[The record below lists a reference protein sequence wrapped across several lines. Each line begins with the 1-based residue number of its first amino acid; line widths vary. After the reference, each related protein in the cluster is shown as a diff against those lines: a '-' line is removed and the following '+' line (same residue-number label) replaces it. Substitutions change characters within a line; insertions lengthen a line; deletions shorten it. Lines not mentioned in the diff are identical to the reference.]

1 MLRFEFD
8 PAKAAEN
15 LRKHGVPLADA
26 EGVFYDAPAIHAPDP
41 DAVGEDRLV
50 AVGLGSAA
58 QLPVVIYTMRGEEV
72 VRLISARHATRREA
86 RAYAG

>member
-8 PAKAAEN
+8 PAKAATN
-15 LRKHGVPLADA
+15 LRKHGVSLADA
-26 EGVFYDAPAIHAPDP
+26 EGVFYDTLAIHAPDP
-41 DAVGEDRLV
+41 DAIGEDRSV
-50 AVGLGSAA
+50 AVGLGSAGE
-58 QLPVVIYTMRGEEV
+58 LLVVIYTMRGEQV